1 MFTEKIQLESDET
14 ILILV
19 RKHWFILALQFT
31 GVVMTAILPIV
42 LYIGTEFLPVSVTEM
57 FSITIETSLLV
68 GLYSAWLI
76 LCWMACFGIWTNYY
90 LDVWTVTN
98 KRLITVDQ
106 RGLFFRDT
114 GSFRLERLQDIN
126 VSVRGI
132 LATFLKYGDLEAETA
147 SSDKNFIARGI
158 PDPQELKALILK
170 AADSITFVQQPQT
183 NAPTVTAPQHM
194 NDGL

>member
-19 RKHWFILALQFT
+19 RKHWFILALQFF

-42 LYIGTEFLPVSVTEM
+42 FYIGVQFLPTSLTEM
-57 FSITIETSLLV
+57 LSITIDASMLV
-68 GLYSAWLI
+68 GLYAAWLI

-132 LATFLKYGDLEAETA
+132 LATFLKFGDIEAETA

-170 AADSITFVQQPQT
+170 AADHVTFVQPPQQ
-183 NAPTVTAPQHM
+183 NAPTVTAPQQM

>member
-19 RKHWFILALQFT
+19 RKHWFILALQFF

-42 LYIGTEFLPVSVTEM
+42 FYVGVQFLPTSLTDMLSVT
-57 FSITIETSLLV
+57 IDTSMLV
-68 GLYSAWLI
+68 GLYTGWLI

-98 KRLITVDQ
+98 KRLVTVDQ

-126 VSVRGI
+126 VSIRGI
-132 LATFLKYGDLEAETA
+132 LATFLKYGDLQAETA
-147 SSDKNFIARGI
+147 SEDRDFVARGI

-170 AADSITFVQQPQT
+170 AADNVTFAQQPQ
-183 NAPTVTAPQHM
+183 AHAQTAASPQHV